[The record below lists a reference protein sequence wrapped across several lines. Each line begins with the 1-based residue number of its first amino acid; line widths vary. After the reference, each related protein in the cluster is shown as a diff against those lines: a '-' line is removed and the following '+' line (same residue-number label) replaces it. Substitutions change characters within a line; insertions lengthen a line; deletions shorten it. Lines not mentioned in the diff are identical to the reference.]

1 MAHAINLNA
10 DAHYVEQP
18 GVFARLRQSFAAYTE
33 YLTTCEQLSALS
45 DRQLADMGISRL
57 SIREIARTSVAAS

>member
-10 DAHYVEQP
+10 EDIHVEQP
-18 GVFARLRQSFAAYTE
+18 GLFARLRQSFADYRE
-33 YLTTCEQLSALS
+33 YLATCELLSALR

-57 SIREIARTSVAAS
+57 SIREIARASVYGD

>member
-18 GVFARLRQSFAAYTE
+18 GFFARLRQTFADYREHLA
-33 YLTTCEQLSALS
+33 TCEQPGALS

-57 SIREIARTSVAAS
+57 SIREIARASVSAS

>member
-10 DAHYVEQP
+10 HAHHVEQP
-18 GVFARLRQSFAAYTE
+18 GVFVRLRQRFADYRE
-33 YLTTCEQLSALS
+33 YLATSEQLSALS

-57 SIREIARTSVAAS
+57 SISEIARASVSAS